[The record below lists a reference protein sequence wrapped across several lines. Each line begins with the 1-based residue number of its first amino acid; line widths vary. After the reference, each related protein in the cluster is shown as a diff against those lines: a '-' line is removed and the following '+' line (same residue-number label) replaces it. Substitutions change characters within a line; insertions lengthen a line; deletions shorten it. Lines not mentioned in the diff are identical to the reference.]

1 MKKTFLMVTC
11 VLGLAAM
18 VSSCG
23 GKKSNLMTEEE
34 MTMKVDSLYQAET
47 ETLGPD
53 LDQACQLKLES
64 LVATKV
70 DSILTANNVVQ

>member
-1 MKKTFLMVTC
+1 MKKTFLMVAC
-11 VLGLAAM
+11 ILGLAAV

-23 GKKSNLMTEEE
+23 GKKSNLMTPEE
-34 MTMKVDSLYQAET
+34 MAMKVDSLYQE
-47 ETLGPD
+47 EVKTLGPD
-53 LDQACQLKLES
+53 MDKACELRLES

>member
-1 MKKTFLMVTC
+1 MKKAFLMVTC

-23 GKKSNLMTEEE
+23 DKKPNLMTEEE
-34 MTMKVDSLYQAET
+34 MAMKVDSLYQAEV